1 MKNNIIKKE
10 IIEKAKKGSSEAQ
23 ELYVLIVKEQT
34 EKTIDLYSTLYDIE
48 LSHEDYEDMVQDTI
62 LYILEHEPTLMYFQ
76 HIVNYIKFRFQ
87 ELECLNNESE
97 IEVLNKIYT
106 LIFRG

>member
-10 IIEKAKKGSSEAQ
+10 IIEKAKKGSGEAQ

-34 EKTIDLYSTLYDIE
+34 EKTIDLYSTVYDIE
-48 LSHEDYEDMVQDTI
+48 LSREDYEDMVQDTI
-62 LYILEHEPTLMYFQ
+62 LYILEHIPTLMYFE
-76 HIVNYIKFRFQ
+76 HIVNYVKFRFQ
-87 ELECLNNESE
+87 ELEYLNNESE
-97 IEVLNKIYT
+97 REVLEKIYT